1 MQEYCG
7 CTEISGF
14 DKIGASLVI
23 LNSKGASR
31 CPGPKKS
38 THRIHEYPV
47 LSMLQ
52 AEAE

>member
-7 CTEISGF
+7 CTEISGY
-14 DKIGASLVI
+14 DNIRAPLVI

-38 THRIHEYPV
+38 THRINDYPV

-52 AEAE
+52 AEGE